1 MILGIAV
8 TGPMVLAGGVTLLLL
23 TVFQVL
29 AGMRKIKLGRNRMKI
44 HKWTGF
50 AILGIGVVHGLLGAT
65 FALGWTI
72 L

>member
-8 TGPMVLAGGVTLLLL
+8 TGPMVLVGGVTLLLL

-29 AGMRKIKLGRNRMKI
+29 TGVRKIKLGRNRMRV

-50 AILGIGVVHGLLGAT
+50 AILAIGVVHGLLGAT

-72 L
+72 P

>member
-8 TGPMVLAGGVTLLLL
+8 TGPMVLVLGVALLLL

-50 AILGIGVVHGLLGAT
+50 AILAIGVVHGLIGAT

>member
-8 TGPMVLAGGVTLLLL
+8 TGPMVLVLGVALLLL

-50 AILGIGVVHGLLGAT
+50 AILAIGVVHGLLGAT

>member
-1 MILGIAV
+1 MIFGIAV
-8 TGPMVLAGGVTLLLL
+8 TGPMVLVLGVALLLL

-44 HKWTGF
+44 HKWAGF
-50 AILGIGVVHGLLGAT
+50 AILAIGVVHGLLGAT

>member
-1 MILGIAV
+1 MILGFVV
-8 TGPMVLAGGVTLLLL
+8 TGPLVVAMGLTLLLM

-29 AGMRKIKLGRNRMKI
+29 VGLRKIKLGRNRLVI

-50 AILGIGVVHGLLGAT
+50 AILGIAAVHGLLGAT